1 MLLQNQFY
9 QQLADIYSYNEI
21 SILLKWIVE
30 YKNTHP
36 TQINYD
42 YILAELKLGK
52 PIQYVL
58 AEAEF
63 YGLTFIVNP
72 NVLIPRPETEELV
85 DLIINENKNQPIT
98 ILDIGTGSGCIA
110 IALQKKMPNAM
121 VSGLDVSVNA
131 IELAKQNA
139 LLNNVSINFSIDD
152 ALNLKPKNYPKYHII
167 VSNPPYIA
175 NAEKAEMSPQVL
187 DFEPHLA
194 LFVDDNNP
202 LIFYDTIS
210 NFALS
215 NLLPQGK
222 LYFEIN
228 QNLGHQTQQMLDKKG
243 FNAQIIKDINGN
255 DRIILAQLR
264 G

>member
-1 MLLQNQFY
+1 MLLQPQFY
-9 QQLADIYSYNEI
+9 QQLAHLYTQTEI
-21 SILLKWIVE
+21 AILLKWIAECKTLNHSQVIYE
-30 YKNTHP
+30 
-36 TQINYD
+36 QI
-42 YILAELKLGK
+42 LEELKNGK

-58 AEAEF
+58 GEDEF
-63 YGLTFIVNP
+63 YGLTFKVNQ

-85 DLIINENKNQPIT
+85 DLIINDNKNQRVT

-110 IALQKKMPNAM
+110 VSLQKKLPNAL
-121 VSGLDVSVNA
+121 VSGLDISENA
-131 IELAKQNA
+131 IELAKKNA
-139 LLNNVSINFSIDD
+139 QLNHVSIGFSIDD
-152 ALNLKPKNYPKYHII
+152 ALKLKPKNYPKYDII

-175 NAEKAEMSPQVL
+175 SAEKQDMCLQVL

-194 LFVDDNNP
+194 LFVDDENP
-202 LIFYDTIS
+202 LIFYDAIS
-210 NFALS
+210 DFALT

-243 FNAQIIKDINGN
+243 FNVQIIKDINGN
-255 DRIILAQLR
+255 ERIILAQLR